1 MGLDFDVKTF
11 CHNLRATKP
20 PYECPVESCRKVYKS
35 YSGIEYHLYHYD
47 HDNPPPPQG
56 TPQKKRK
63 GRPPRASMSGS
74 GDGPD
79 SSTGSGVTG
88 QGTTPGSPAE
98 RSERSHSP
106 VRETMTH
113 AEAQRMVELEIRGRV
128 HRISIFENLDVLSE
142 EDSGAEDPP
151 SSGTGGSA
159 ACNGGG
165 GGEAGGIGKDRL
177 DGSAANGEKGPQ
189 KTGKHK
195 SKDKKKDSSSHH
207 HMNPPVKLPEVVF
220 RELDQ
225 ERPDAPP
232 RPTSYYRYSP
242 AYANHRQTLARHM
255 WVVDVTWSFHCPT
268 RYK

>member
-1 MGLDFDVKTF
+1 MKTF

-47 HDNPPPPQG
+47 HDNPPPAQG
-56 TPQKKRK
+56 SPQKKRK
-63 GRPPRASMSGS
+63 GRPPRASLPGS

-79 SSTGSGVTG
+79 SSTGCC
-88 QGTTPGSPAE
+88 PLPPPDSPAE

-106 VRETMTH
+106 VRESMTY

-128 HRISIFENLDVLSE
+128 HRINIFENLDVLSE

-151 SSGTGGSA
+151 STGTAGSA
-159 ACNGGG
+159 ACN
-165 GGEAGGIGKDRL
+165 GEAGGIGKDRS
-177 DGSAANGEKGPQ
+177 DSSTANGEKGPQ

-232 RPTSYYRYSP
+232 RPMSYYRYSSAHAKHLQHTYTILP
-242 AYANHRQTLARHM
+242 KVLGRPLLMNRFDYFSN
-255 WVVDVTWSFHCPT
+255 FYE
-268 RYK
+268 YKS